1 MSQRTVTRK
10 GFTLVELLVVIGII
24 ALLISILLP
33 ALNKAKAQAMQ
44 VKCMSTARTM
54 AQAMQIHASDHK
66 GFYPICGMHWDMAD
80 GNKCTPAGLNDGNEK
95 KYTYYNDMGTKR
107 PAPLGVAMALSLG
120 MKINTSNK
128 DAMLQDMQTGNYI
141 KHFTC
146 PAQENVPE
154 GWTQMSGGDS
164 WEGPKERMSYTFNEG
179 VLGRRHRDYG
189 NTPQGNQARIQ
200 RSGQVML
207 FMDGLPRNLPGEPW
221 LTLADPNSLI
231 TLWDYYEISKT
242 YYKSFDEKRHSKR
255 ANVVFCDGHAETVQ
269 LYDGLKTIGLTK
281 YAMPDGYKP
290 SYR

>member
-1 MSQRTVTRK
+1 MSKRK

-33 ALNKAKAQAMQ
+33 ALNRARAQAAQ
-44 VKCMSTARTM
+44 VKCMSVARTM
-54 AQAMQIHASDHK
+54 AQAMQIHAQDHR
-66 GFYPICGMHWDMAD
+66 GFYQICGMHWDMP
-80 GNKCTPAGLNDGNEK
+80 GGVCNPAGLNDANRK
-95 KYTYYNDMGTKR
+95 KYTYFTDGSTQR

-120 MKINTSNK
+120 MKINTNSK
-128 DAMLQDMQTGNYI
+128 DAMLESMRMSDYI

-146 PAQENVPE
+146 PAQTNVPE

-179 VLGRRHRDYG
+179 VLGRRHASYG
-189 NTPQGNQARIQ
+189 NTPQANQARIQ
-200 RSGQVML
+200 RAGQVML
-207 FMDGLPRNLPGEPW
+207 FMDGLPRQVPNEPW
-221 LTLADPNSLI
+221 LTLADPSSLI
-231 TLWDYYEISKT
+231 TLWDYYEITRS
-242 YYKSFDEKRHSKR
+242 YYKSFDEKRHNKK

-269 LYDGLKTIGLTK
+269 LYEGLKTIGLTK